1 MVMAMSTKTVKNAPV
16 TPAFTASAELAADLQ
31 RALVDITALSLVGKQ
46 VHWNVV
52 GPNFRDLHLNLDEV
66 VDIARE
72 GSDELAERMRAI
84 NAYPDGRGY
93 CWPVRAAVAACR
105 ADACAGRS
113 GAGHCGNTAV
123 FVEVLMDP

>member
-1 MVMAMSTKTVKNAPV
+1 MSMKPVKDPAV
-16 TPAFTASAELAADLQ
+16 TPSFTASAELAANLQ

-46 VHWNVV
+46 AHWNVV

-84 NAYPDGRGY
+84 NAYPDAR
-93 CWPVRAAVAACR
+93 PSTVAAKAPGC
-105 ADACAGRS
+105 
-113 GAGHCGNTAV
+113 H
-123 FVEVLMDP
+123 